1 MEIELTS
8 TRVNPIIGRREVAFE
23 VHGAS
28 TPRRIEVRLEL
39 ADILKVDLERV
50 WLRRLET
57 RTGTNLTLGLA
68 HIYDDAARAL
78 EVEPEHILRRNQPP
92 QEAAEAVEE

>member
-8 TRVNPIIGRREVAFE
+8 TSVNPIIGRREVVFE

-28 TPRRIEVRLEL
+28 TPRRIEVRLVL

-68 HIYDDAARAL
+68 HIYDEAAKAM
-78 EVEPEHILRRNQPP
+78 EVEPKHIIRRNQPP
-92 QEAAEAVEE
+92 QEASEDMED

>member
-1 MEIELTS
+1 VEIELTS

-28 TPRRIEVRLEL
+28 TPRRTEVRREL
-39 ADILKVDLERV
+39 AGILKVDLDRV

-68 HIYDDAARAL
+68 HIYDDAAKAL
-78 EVEPEHILRRNQPP
+78 EVEPEHIIRRNQPP